1 MPVDAAMRF
10 QAFLEP
16 EIVKYSLSLVQS
28 LRYKARTSRHAV
40 LLPG

>member
-1 MPVDAAMRF
+1 MDAAMRF
-10 QAFLEP
+10 QAILEP
-16 EIVKYSLSLVQS
+16 DIVKYPVSLVRS